1 MFRLIVPCGKMRIA
15 GTVFGV
21 YMGVRIVCGS
31 QTNTT
36 GAQCWNADVSETLSM
51 AALPAQSAC
60 APAIRSCNYDLIDSN
75 SFPLLEK
82 HLLSG
87 CLSSIKKASGL
98 LHALFIAGVVVIY
111 LGKVLGH
118 GGNYS

>member
-1 MFRLIVPCGKMRIA
+1 MRLA
-15 GTVFGV
+15 GTAFMV
-21 YMGVRIVCGS
+21 YMRVQVVCVP
-31 QTNTT
+31 QTNTA

-60 APAIRSCNYDLIDSN
+60 APAIRSCNYDLIYSN
-75 SFPLLEK
+75 SFSLLEK
-82 HLLSG
+82 HHPSG
-87 CLSSIKKASGL
+87 CLGSIKKASSL
-98 LHALFIAGVVVIY
+98 LQALFIAGVVAIY